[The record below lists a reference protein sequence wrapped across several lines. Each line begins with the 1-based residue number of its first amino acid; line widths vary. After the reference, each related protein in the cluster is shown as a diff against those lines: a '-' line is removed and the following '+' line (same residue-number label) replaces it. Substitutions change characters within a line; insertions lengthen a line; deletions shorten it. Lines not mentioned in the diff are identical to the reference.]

1 MAPSGQH
8 DARRYTRALLN
19 LDSTE
24 YLLWYCRYKKKQLTF
39 TAYIPSDVQNID
51 KS

>member
-8 DARRYTRALLN
+8 DVRRYTRALLN
-19 LDSTE
+19 LTE
-24 YLLWYCRYKKKQLTF
+24 YLLWSFRYTKTQLTF
-39 TAYIPSDVQNID
+39 TAYISTDVQNID